1 LYTCGRARDALLEG
15 EARWI
20 AETIDYSGI
29 ICIGTMTRPDRF
41 PARTQR
47 WGVEDWRDKAWA

>member
-1 LYTCGRARDALLEG
+1 LLEG
-15 EARWI
+15 EARSI

-29 ICIGTMTRPDRF
+29 IRIGTMTRPDRF

-47 WGVEDWRDKAWA
+47 WGVL